1 MSADQVVP
9 WPIMLDDV
17 RHLEELGIETVWL
30 ADHYGWAPVPTLP
43 ILEQW
48 TTLAA
53 LAGGTKRVRLGTLIS
68 NVAVRHP
75 AMLAKQA
82 ATVDRIS
89 GGRLDLGLGPGFSE
103 REHAWLGISFLSP
116 RGRIDRLREA
126 VEVVDGLLRDR
137 HLSYH
142 GTYYHL
148 DDAPLVPAPVQQP
161 RPPLVIAADGKR
173 ALRIAATYAD
183 TWVWWGGDSALRA
196 REKPLEEIRERNRLL
211 DEYCQAIGRDPGTLE
226 RAYAAG
232 AAKGETPFVSRDAFQ
247 NFVGRYGEA
256 GIQRFIFDWA
266 SAAVQYKEADVVAGI
281 VAGREVLEAFAAQEM
296 SVMQSHSKAYKGL
309 ITGKA

>member
-82 ATVDRIS
+82 ATVDVSPVGGSIS
-89 GGRLDLGLGPGFSE
+89 ASAQASPSVSTHGWVFPSLVRGAASTVYEKRWRWSTVCCE
-103 REHAWLGISFLSP
+103 IGISATTERTTTWMTRRSCP
-116 RGRIDRLREA
+116 
-126 VEVVDGLLRDR
+126 
-137 HLSYH
+137 HLS
-142 GTYYHL
+142 
-148 DDAPLVPAPVQQP
+148 
-161 RPPLVIAADGKR
+161 
-173 ALRIAATYAD
+173 
-183 TWVWWGGDSALRA
+183 SSRA
-196 REKPLEEIRERNRLL
+196 RP
-211 DEYCQAIGRDPGTLE
+211 
-226 RAYAAG
+226 
-232 AAKGETPFVSRDAFQ
+232 
-247 NFVGRYGEA
+247 
-256 GIQRFIFDWA
+256 W
-266 SAAVQYKEADVVAGI
+266 
-281 VAGREVLEAFAAQEM
+281 
-296 SVMQSHSKAYKGL
+296 
-309 ITGKA
+309 